1 MNRGGVYPQPD
12 RVVGLGV
19 DLLNK
24 GCSEEEANHEGVC
37 VQEVPAE
44 HRAHDP
50 SYTIVPYETY
60 AQYNARSCGQQ
71 GPLKTCFPEDA
82 LLDILYGTLSHCHL
96 LLVLL
101 CLSTGATW
109 EWPEKLAK
117 LLLNTDGT
125 INYAV
130 VAAYDKGFASLI
142 TAGLQMEIL
151 SWKIYMEEPT
161 ACGLISQ
168 LVMTSH

>member
-1 MNRGGVYPQPD
+1 M
-12 RVVGLGV
+12 
-19 DLLNK
+19 
-24 GCSEEEANHEGVC
+24 
-37 VQEVPAE
+37 QEVPAE

-50 SYTIVPYETY
+50 SYTIAPYETY

-101 CLSTGATW
+101 CLPTGATW
-109 EWPEKLAK
+109 ELPEKLAK

-125 INYAV
+125 INYAA
-130 VAAYDKGFASLI
+130 VAADATAQAARYGAVEEVERTGREVGWVAKGSS
-142 TAGLQMEIL
+142 G
-151 SWKIYMEEPT
+151 
-161 ACGLISQ
+161 
-168 LVMTSH
+168 